1 MNILINASNLSGGGG
16 AQVAD
21 SLCRYLKDYPKHSF
35 IAVLSKALDGTAQC
49 IENYPNVKVVMYN
62 YPPKDWHS
70 FFTQRNKFLDGL
82 VDDFSIECVLTVF
95 GPMKW
100 RPKCPH
106 VCGFALSQVVIP
118 ESPFYKRMSF
128 AQRVKSR
135 IQAKLW
141 AFIFWRSAKY
151 FYTENEL
158 ITKRLQNLFW
168 NREVHTIT
176 NNYNQVFNHPENW
189 KRKELP
195 SFEGI
200 QLLGVTSAGGHK
212 NLPIALEAAKILKRK
227 HPDFK
232 FRFVFTIDSKDFPDI
247 PEELKECFYFT
258 GRVDISEC
266 PSLYNQCDFEFQSTL
281 LECFTATYP
290 EAMVMK
296 KPIITTD
303 LKFSRGLCG
312 DAALYY
318 EATSAESAA
327 NRIYC
332 LANNPT
338 LQRELIENGV
348 KQLKKFDSSKIRAKK
363 VIELCENAS
372 TVGKYISY

>member
-82 VDDFSIECVLTVF
+82 VEDFSIECVLTVF

-158 ITKRLQNLFW
+158 ITKRLQKLFW

-176 NNYNQVFNHPENW
+176 NNYNQVFKHPENW

-195 SFEGI
+195 SYDGV
-200 QLLGVTSAGGHK
+200 QLLSVTSSGCHK
-212 NLPIALEAAKILKRK
+212 NLPIALDVAKILKDA

-232 FRFVFTIDSKDFPDI
+232 FRFVFTIDSIEFPAI
-247 PEELKECFYFT
+247 PDELKDCFLFT
-258 GRVDISEC
+258 GKVSISEC
-266 PSLYNQCDFEFQSTL
+266 PSLYDQCDFEFQSTL

-290 EAMVMK
+290 EAMVMQM
-296 KPIITTD
+296 PIITTD
-303 LKFSRGLCG
+303 LEFARGICG
-312 DAALYY
+312 EAALYY
-318 EATSAESAA
+318 NPTSAQSAA
-327 NRIYC
+327 DAIYK
-332 LANNPT
+332 LST
-338 LQRELIENGV
+338 DKELQRVLIGKGV
-348 KQLKKFDSSKIRAKK
+348 EQLTKFDSNEQRVNKILT
-363 VIELCENAS
+363 LCEQTAF
-372 TVGKYISY
+372 KR

>member
-1 MNILINASNLSGGGG
+1 MNILINATNLSGGGG
-16 AQVAD
+16 VQVAD
-21 SLCRYLKDYPKHSF
+21 SVCQYLQDYPQHHF
-35 IAVLSKALDGTAQC
+35 VAVLSKALDKTAKA
-49 IENYPNVKVVMYN
+49 IENYPNVEVVRYN
-62 YPPKDWHS
+62 YPPKDWYS
-70 FFTQRNKFLDGL
+70 FITSRNKSLDQI
-82 VDDFSIECVLTVF
+82 VVKSNIDCVLTVF

-118 ESPFYKRMSF
+118 ESPFFKRMPLH
-128 AQRVKSR
+128 QRVKAR
-135 IQAKLW
+135 MQAKLW
-141 AFIFWRSAKY
+141 AFIFWRSASV
-151 FYTENEL
+151 FFTENEL
-158 ITKRLQNLFW
+158 ITKRLQKLFW
-168 NREVHTIT
+168 NRKVYTIT
-176 NNYNQVFNHPENW
+176 NNYNQVFEHPENW
-189 KRKELP
+189 KEKKLP

-212 NLPIALEAAKILKRK
+212 NLPIALETAKIIKRK

-303 LKFSRGLCG
+303 LEFSRGLCG
-312 DAALYY
+312 NAALYY